1 MAIAEELQRGL
12 GSLGA
17 RVLLSFLT
25 VCHRQDQFLTASI
38 STSVSTDTQAWS
50 SDVSAWRQCGRL
62 VQEVWVLRSEEDADM
77 DLIRCDL
84 LLFLFNLCTLHPVLD

>member
-1 MAIAEELQRGL
+1 M
-12 GSLGA
+12 
-17 RVLLSFLT
+17 
-25 VCHRQDQFLTASI
+25 
-38 STSVSTDTQAWS
+38 
-50 SDVSAWRQCGRL
+50 SAWRQCGRL